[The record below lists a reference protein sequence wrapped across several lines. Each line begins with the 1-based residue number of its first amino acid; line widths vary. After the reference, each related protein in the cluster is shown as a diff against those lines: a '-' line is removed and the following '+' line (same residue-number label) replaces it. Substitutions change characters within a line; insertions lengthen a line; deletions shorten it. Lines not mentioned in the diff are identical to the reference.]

1 MTQSDFVCH
10 AASLRICLK
19 TTDATLVALLL
30 SCLGFCCEP
39 KGKVTLI
46 PVQLKLLTSL
56 CLGLPLAL
64 QTAFCSATKGFSETP
79 PRSGLHWRGAPSFW
93 PWHCMWGCVGADQL
107 QITPLS
113 CAPLS
118 PGALHS
124 MLGAMDKRV
133 SEEVT
138 VPSLQ
143 CGLLKASM
151 SHSSSGCLLV
161 FSAHRIGRGEITQPQ
176 FSACT
181 ACIKTTIKCIES
193 FLD

>member
-1 MTQSDFVCH
+1 MKLHPD
-10 AASLRICLK
+10 
-19 TTDATLVALLL
+19 
-30 SCLGFCCEP
+30 LGFTGEGHP
-39 KGKVTLI
+39 
-46 PVQLKLLTSL
+46 
-56 CLGLPLAL
+56 A
-64 QTAFCSATKGFSETP
+64 
-79 PRSGLHWRGAPSFW
+79 SGLGTACGAAW
-93 PWHCMWGCVGADQL
+93 GADQL

>member
-1 MTQSDFVCH
+1 MKLHPD
-10 AASLRICLK
+10 
-19 TTDATLVALLL
+19 
-30 SCLGFCCEP
+30 LGFTGEGHP
-39 KGKVTLI
+39 AFG
-46 PVQLKLLTSL
+46 
-56 CLGLPLAL
+56 LG
-64 QTAFCSATKGFSETP
+64 TAC
-79 PRSGLHWRGAPSFW
+79 GAAW
-93 PWHCMWGCVGADQL
+93 GADQL

-151 SHSSSGCLLV
+151 SHSSSGCLL
-161 FSAHRIGRGEITQPQ
+161 FSQHIGSGGERSPSHNLVHAQPALKPPLNALRA
-176 FSACT
+176 F
-181 ACIKTTIKCIES
+181 
-193 FLD
+193 